1 MAARTVA
8 DVMTG
13 VPVTVAANDD
23 VAVAA
28 EKMCNERI
36 HRVLVT
42 EDGRLVGLL
51 SALDLVGL
59 LIDMD

>member
-1 MAARTVA
+1 
-8 DVMTG
+8 
-13 VPVTVAANDD
+13 
-23 VAVAA
+23 
-28 EKMCNERI
+28 MCNERI